1 MGATISVQRSAFSE
15 SYYFERPAEKG
26 ELNAIDHTGAELTQ
40 DHEIML
46 SVRKGEVKKLGLLFD
61 KYSKGLYVYFQ
72 LQTKDRLKSEDL
84 VQNVFYNILRYRHT
98 YKDGSEF
105 RAWIYTI
112 ARNEKTHYFKKRR
125 VLGSNIDIEQSNEI
139 DSNPEK
145 NLEHK
150 TNINHLNMALQ
161 MVSSDN
167 RELIILSRFNGLPYS
182 QISEIMGC
190 KIGTLK
196 VRMYRAIKELK
207 EQFKKI
213 AGE

>member
-1 MGATISVQRSAFSE
+1 MVRSAFSLGL
-15 SYYFERPAEKG
+15 K
-26 ELNAIDHTGAELTQ
+26 AIDHTGVELTQ
-40 DHEIML
+40 DHEIMV
-46 SVRKGEVKKLGLLFD
+46 SVRDGDVQKLGLLFD
-61 KYSKGLYVYFQ
+61 RYSGRLYNYFY
-72 LQTKDRLKSEDL
+72 LQIKDRLKSEDL

-98 YKDGSEF
+98 YKDGSDF
-105 RAWIYTI
+105 RAWMYTI
-112 ARNEKTHYFKKRR
+112 ARNEKIHYFKKRR
-125 VLGSNIDIEQSNEI
+125 VSHRDIDIEQSNESN
-139 DSNPEK
+139 SNPERD
-145 NLEHK
+145 LEHK
-150 TNINHLNMALQ
+150 TNISHLNMAIQ
-161 MVSSDN
+161 MDSSDN